1 MKKILLTFFK
11 YLLWLAVALTISIFS
26 FTLGISAFGWGEHPL
41 GHRLHIYAWFHN
53 PIAFDVFFT
62 PSGSHTHLVHIVPTS
77 YSNAYDTI
85 TGKRKESVQRVIRY
99 PDYLAITVV
108 DNNNGNKKYFIID
121 KNFDPQKATGDLIL
135 EKNLFETSDSVI
147 FKSKCDSLAR
157 HR

>member
-11 YLLWLAVALTISIFS
+11 FLLWLAIAVTISIFS
-26 FTLGISAFGWGEHPL
+26 ITLDMTAFGWAEHPV
-41 GHRLHIYAWFHN
+41 GDRLQIYAWFHN

-62 PSGSHTHLVHIVPTS
+62 PRDSDTRLDRIVPTS

-85 TGKRKESVQRVIRY
+85 TGNRKESVQRVIRY

-121 KNFDPQKATGDLIL
+121 KNFDPQKATDDLIL

-147 FKSKCDSLAR
+147 FKSKCDSLAL
-157 HR
+157 HK